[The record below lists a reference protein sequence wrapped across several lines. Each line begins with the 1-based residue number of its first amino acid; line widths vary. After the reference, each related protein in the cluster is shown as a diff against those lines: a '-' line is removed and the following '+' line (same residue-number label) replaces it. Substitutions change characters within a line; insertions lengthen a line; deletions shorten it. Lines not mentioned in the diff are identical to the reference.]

1 MTREQLATTLITFI
15 LGGGLM
21 LTIQRGVK
29 AYRDVKGGRLA
40 DSGSVLDRLE
50 KENVR
55 LTGSVS
61 GLLIRLDVAEAEA
74 EQERKA
80 RHAAELR
87 VAQLEVQLVR
97 ARAGLD
103 PEEGRSND

>member
-1 MTREQLATTLITFI
+1 MTREQLATALITFI

-40 DSGSVLDRLE
+40 DTGSVVDRLE

-55 LTGSVS
+55 LTATVEQ
-61 GLLIRLDVAEAEA
+61 LRVRLD
-74 EQERKA
+74 
-80 RHAAELR
+80 AAELEVEKESAER
-87 VAQLEVQLVR
+87 RREQLRSARLELQLV
-97 ARAGLD
+97 RAGLD
-103 PEEGRSND
+103 PEGGRTE